1 MGIEILQG
9 SDYDYSMEAANVNF
23 VIVSEEFVRRF
34 GLENPIGKIVRHI
47 EHGSQ
52 RTITGVFKDFYTG
65 GIWSKIQPVMIEW
78 RSEDQCGMLSVRAKP
93 GMMNEVNEAMEASW
107 EEIMPAIPFQS
118 VPQTWISDYAL
129 DVNARMTKSFLFLAI
144 ICTILTC
151 AGLFAIVN
159 LVINKKVKEIG
170 VRKVLGA
177 TIQSILLN
185 INKPFIFILSIAT
198 IIGYTASY
206 FVLNRILDE
215 MFGSNHVTIGLIP
228 FFAGLFVIA
237 TVSIATIGRKVMKA
251 ATSNPVLALKYE

>member
-1 MGIEILQG
+1 MRSRVLGVGENYIKTMGIEIIQG
-9 SDYDYSMEAANVNF
+9 SDYDYRMEAANENF
-23 VIVSEEFVRRF
+23 VLVSEEFVKRF
-34 GLENPIGKIVRHI
+34 GLENPIGKTVRHI

-78 RSEDQCGMLSVRAKP
+78 RPDDKCGMLSVRAKP

-118 VPQTWISDYAL
+118 VPQTWISDNAL

-151 AGLFAIVN
+151 SGLFAIVN

-177 TIQSILLN
+177 TIPSILL
-185 INKPFIFILSIAT
+185 ISTSHL
-198 IIGYTASY
+198 
-206 FVLNRILDE
+206 L
-215 MFGSNHVTIGLIP
+215 
-228 FFAGLFVIA
+228 LF
-237 TVSIATIGRKVMKA
+237 
-251 ATSNPVLALKYE
+251 